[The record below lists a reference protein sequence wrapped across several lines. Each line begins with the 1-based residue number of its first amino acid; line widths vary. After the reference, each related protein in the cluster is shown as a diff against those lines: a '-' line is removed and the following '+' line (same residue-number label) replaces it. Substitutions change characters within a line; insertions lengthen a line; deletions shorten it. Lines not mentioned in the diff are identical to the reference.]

1 MALYQRNGFFTLPL
15 HTCNAGVL
23 SRHTPFGSVAVMR
36 IARESGQA
44 SVEFIGTLPAIV
56 LVCLIGWQLLLAG
69 QTAWLSAH
77 AARVA
82 ARAVAVGGDR
92 DAAARSAL
100 PRSLERGMKVSDE
113 GDGRVRVS
121 VPIPLLLRRWRSPLS
136 GSATA
141 GLQ

>member
-1 MALYQRNGFFTLPL
+1 
-15 HTCNAGVL
+15 
-23 SRHTPFGSVAVMR
+23 MR
-36 IARESGQA
+36 IASQSGQA
-44 SVEFIGTLPAIV
+44 SVELVGTLPAVV

-100 PRSLERGMKVSDE
+100 PRSLERGLKVSDE
-113 GDGRVRVS
+113 GSGRVRVS

-136 GSATA
+136 VSATA